1 MLVKAYTTNSP
12 VNSLSKTLSY
22 FGEFD
27 YIIGSLDDDMTLV
40 FLSNPLTKNTILK
53 ISDTYYYVYD
63 IEKYF
68 NYLTKVTIKKDY
80 LLTYQDELKNGIY
93 HLTQSSTP
101 DKTTLRYNVLDE
113 KEVIKIDSDFNLQPT
128 NDYIL
133 RTWG

>member
-1 MLVKAYTTNSP
+1 MLVKVYTTNSP
-12 VNSLSKTLSY
+12 VNSLDKVLSY
-22 FGEFD
+22 SGDFN
-27 YIIGSLDDDMTLV
+27 YIMGNLEDVIVLV
-40 FLSNPLTKNTILK
+40 LSNPLTKNNILK

-68 NYLTKVTIKKDY
+68 NGLTKVTIKKDY

-93 HLTQSSTP
+93 HLTHSSTP

-113 KEVIKIDSDFNLQPT
+113 KEVIKIDSDITIQPT